1 MNNSKPIDRILKYLF
16 NIHIL
21 HNVTTTANNSLNE
34 SFHVQFILEHFKT
47 ETESIKD

>member
-21 HNVTTTANNSLNE
+21 HNVTTTNNGLNE
-34 SFHVQFILEHFKT
+34 SFHLQFILEHIKT
-47 ETESIKD
+47 ETENIKD